1 MDPRFR
7 EDDGEEDLG
16 WRRKVWGR
24 RNALA
29 RHRNWLE
36 EPDVGATF
44 MAPENPN
51 PQTVILAK
59 AGIYSRCHWIPA
71 FAGKTMEGVGMAMEG
86 SGNAERPSPP
96 AECVERACCRGDI
109 HGARKS
115 LAARKS
121 QYTPK
126 SMVPQ
131 NPITAVRIASEKST
145 GAFSSGL
152 VRHIVSPAAKGAC
165 KQRCL

>member
-1 MDPRFR
+1 RLLKDLTR
-7 EDDGEEDLG
+7 EGECDCL
-16 WRRKVWGR
+16 WVSPLFPPLSP
-24 RNALA
+24 A
-29 RHRNWLE
+29 HRQNVLK
-36 EPDVGATF
+36 EPVVGATF

-115 LAARKS
+115 QPTNCHPR
-121 QYTPK
+121 
-126 SMVPQ
+126 
-131 NPITAVRIASEKST
+131 E
-145 GAFSSGL
+145 SGDL
-152 VRHIVSPAAKGAC
+152 FPLPLDSRFRGKDDGGGGNGNGREREC
-165 KQRCL
+165 

>member
-1 MDPRFR
+1 
-7 EDDGEEDLG
+7 
-16 WRRKVWGR
+16 
-24 RNALA
+24 
-29 RHRNWLE
+29 
-36 EPDVGATF
+36 

-51 PQTVILAK
+51 PQTVIRAK

-109 HGARKS
+109 H
-115 LAARKS
+115 AARKS

-152 VRHIVSPAAKGAC
+152 VRHIVSPAAKGDC
-165 KQRCL
+165 KQKCL